1 MEHVHDSL
9 VWTIIEDPATLDG
22 AGIVETSR
30 RFREWIEGPGGQ
42 EMQGSVFAD
51 DEFPYWPRYHYFL
64 HVDEE
69 SLESVVDDAKA
80 REPAGYSCKLVREGI
95 VSLNLTTEEREEV
108 KEYKE
113 DEEDGDHLVDLRKR
127 VKLDELVPMYATLLD
142 IDWWYNLWVEDG
154 IAQIPR
160 VER

>member
-1 MEHVHDSL
+1 
-9 VWTIIEDPATLDG
+9 
-22 AGIVETSR
+22 
-30 RFREWIEGPGGQ
+30 
-42 EMQGSVFAD
+42 VFAD

-80 REPAGYSCKLVREGI
+80 RESAGYFCKLVREDNLI
-95 VSLNLTTEEREEV
+95 LNLATEEEREEV
-108 KEYKE
+108 KEHEE
-113 DEEDGDHLVDLRKR
+113 DEEDEDDLVELRKR